1 MTARRR
7 VVRVP
12 ASSANLGPGYDV
24 MAAALDLWLELEVEE
39 TGEFSFDPAGLDV
52 PTDRDNLIV
61 RAFETLHS
69 ADGIAF
75 RLKETIQ
82 LGRGLGSSAAAI
94 VAGLVA
100 ADHLYELALDQVEML
115 AHATELEGH
124 PDNVAAA
131 IFGGFV
137 ICDPIP
143 EGGKPDASRFPPP
156 DGLEGVLVIPT
167 DEEVPTEQAREA
179 IPKQIPLGDA
189 LGNIFLASRLML
201 GLYRGDLGLV
211 AASLRDNIH
220 QSRRRSL
227 YPRSM
232 EVIES
237 APELGAIG
245 ATISG
250 AGPTVLVW
258 TTWQDAG
265 KVVEELERNCAEWA
279 EIRRVGFTNERAD
292 VPEL

>member
-1 MTARRR
+1 VTARRR

-39 TGEFSFDPAGLDV
+39 TGEFSLDPGDLDV
-52 PTDRDNLIV
+52 PTSRDNLIV

-75 RLKETIQ
+75 RLKRTIP

-100 ADHLYELALDQVEML
+100 ADHLYELALSQEEML
-115 AHATELEGH
+115 DRATQLEGH

-143 EGGKPDASRFPPP
+143 EGGKPDCSRFPPP
-156 DGLEGVLVIPT
+156 DGLEGILVIPNR
-167 DEEVPTEQAREA
+167 DEVLTAEAREA
-179 IPKQIPLGDA
+179 IPEEIPLGQA
-189 LGNIFLASRLML
+189 LSNIFLASRLIL
-201 GLYRGDLGLV
+201 GLYRGDIDLI
-211 AASLRDNIH
+211 AASLKDNIH
-220 QSRRRSL
+220 QTRRRPL

-232 EVIES
+232 DLVED
-237 APELGAIG
+237 ARDMGALG

-258 TTWQDAG
+258 TTWEETG
-265 KVVEELERNCAEWA
+265 KVMEELHRRCDEWA
-279 EIRRVGFTNERAD
+279 EVQRVTFTNDRAD
-292 VPEL
+292 VPEI

>member
-7 VVRVP
+7 LVRVP

-24 MAAALDLWLELEVEE
+24 MAAALDMYLELEVEE
-39 TGEFSFDPAGLDV
+39 VEEYSFDPVGLDV

-75 RLKETIQ
+75 RLREAIP

-100 ADHLYELALDQVEML
+100 ADHLYELALSEEELL
-115 AHATELEGH
+115 ARATELEGH

-137 ICDPIP
+137 ICDPVP
-143 EGGKPDASRFPPP
+143 EGGSPDCSRFPPP
-156 DGLEGVLVIPT
+156 DGLEGILVIPSE
-167 DEEVPTEQAREA
+167 EEVPTEQAREA
-179 IPKQIPLGDA
+179 IPEEIPLGDA
-189 LGNIFLASRLML
+189 LGNIFSAARLTL
-201 GLYRGDLGLV
+201 GLYRGDLGLI
-211 AASLRDNIH
+211 AASLKDNIH
-220 QSRRRSL
+220 QGRRRGL

-232 EVIES
+232 KLVEDAREI
-237 APELGAIG
+237 GALG

-265 KVVEELERNCAEWA
+265 KVHEELQSSCGDWA
-279 EIRRVGFTNERAD
+279 EVRRIPFADQGAD

>member
-1 MTARRR
+1 
-7 VVRVP
+7 
-12 ASSANLGPGYDV
+12 
-24 MAAALDLWLELEVEE
+24 MAAALDVFLELEVEE
-39 TGEFSFDPAGLDV
+39 SGEFSFDPAGLDV
-52 PTDRDNLIV
+52 PTGRDNLVV
-61 RAFETLHS
+61 RAFESLHS

-75 RLKETIQ
+75 RLKESIP

-100 ADHLYELALDQVEML
+100 ADHLYELALTQDEIF
-115 AHATELEGH
+115 AKATELEGH

-143 EGGKPDASRFPPP
+143 EGGKPDCSRFPPP
-156 DGLEGVLVIPT
+156 DGLEGIMVMPT
-167 DEEVPTEQAREA
+167 GEEVPTEEAREA
-179 IPKQIPLGDA
+179 IPEEIPLGHA
-189 LGNIFLASRLML
+189 LSNIFFASRLIL
-201 GLYRGDLGLV
+201 GLYRGDLGLI

-220 QSRRRSL
+220 QGRRRAL

-232 EVIES
+232 ELVEN
-237 APELGAIG
+237 ARGLGALG

-250 AGPTVLVW
+250 AGPSVLVW
-258 TTWQDAG
+258 TTWEDAG
-265 KVVEELERNCAEWA
+265 KVSKELEQRYGSWA
-279 EIRRVGFTNERAD
+279 EVKRIPFTDQGAD

>member
-1 MTARRR
+1 
-7 VVRVP
+7 VP

-24 MAAALDLWLELEVEE
+24 MAAALDLFLELEVEE
-39 TGEFSFDPAGLDV
+39 TDEFSFDPAGLGV
-52 PTDRDNLIV
+52 STGRDNLIV
-61 RAFETLHS
+61 RAFESLHS

-75 RLKETIQ
+75 RLRETIP

-100 ADHLYELALDQVEML
+100 ADHLYELALSEEEML
-115 AHATELEGH
+115 ARATELEGH

-137 ICDPIP
+137 ICDPAR
-143 EGGKPDASRFPPP
+143 GGSPDASRFPPP
-156 DGLEGVLVIPT
+156 DGLEGILVIPRE
-167 DEEVPTEQAREA
+167 EEVPTKEAREA
-179 IPKQIPLGDA
+179 IPSEIPLGDA
-189 LGNIFLASRLML
+189 LGNIFSAARLTL
-201 GLYRGDLGLV
+201 GLYRGDLSLI
-211 AASLRDNIH
+211 AASLKDNIH
-220 QSRRRSL
+220 QGRRRGL

-232 EVIES
+232 EVVE
-237 APELGAIG
+237 GARDMGALG

-265 KVVEELERNCAEWA
+265 KVSEALERRCEDWA
-279 EIRRVGFTNERAD
+279 EIRRMPFTSQGAD

>member
-1 MTARRR
+1 VTTRRR
-7 VVRVP
+7 LVRVP

-39 TGEFSFDPAGLDV
+39 TGEFSFDPGDLDV
-52 PTDRDNLIV
+52 PTDRDNLVV

-75 RLKETIQ
+75 RLKKTIP
-82 LGRGLGSSAAAI
+82 LGRGLGSSGAAI
-94 VAGLVA
+94 VAGLYA
-100 ADHLYELALDQVEML
+100 ADHLYELALTEEEFL
-115 AHATELEGH
+115 AHATDLEGH

-131 IFGGFV
+131 IFGGIV

-156 DGLEGVLVIPT
+156 DGLEGVLVIPNR
-167 DEEVPTEQAREA
+167 EEVETSDARKA
-179 IPKQIPLGDA
+179 IPGEIPTRDA
-189 LGNIFLASRLML
+189 VGNIFSAARLTL
-201 GLYRGDLGLV
+201 GLYRGDIELI

-232 EVIES
+232 KLIES
-237 APELGAIG
+237 ADEIGALG

-265 KVVEELERNCAEWA
+265 KVVEELERRCSKWA
-279 EIRRVGFTNERAD
+279 EVRRIGFSNERAD

>member
-7 VVRVP
+7 LVRVP

-24 MAAALDLWLELEVEE
+24 MAAALDLFLELEVEE
-39 TGEFSFDPAGLDV
+39 AGEFSFDPAALDV
-52 PTDRDNLIV
+52 PTGRDNLIV

-75 RLKETIQ
+75 RLKETIP

-100 ADHLYELALDQVEML
+100 ADHLYELALSEEEML
-115 AHATELEGH
+115 ARATELEGH

-143 EGGKPDASRFPPP
+143 EGGSPDCSRFPPP
-156 DGLEGVLVIPT
+156 GRARGILVIPN
-167 DEEVPTEQAREA
+167 ARR
-179 IPKQIPLGDA
+179 
-189 LGNIFLASRLML
+189 SRPSRRARRFRRKFRSAMRSATSSPPPGLTL
-201 GLYRGDLGLV
+201 GLYRGDLGLI
-211 AASLRDNIH
+211 AASLKDNIH
-220 QSRRRSL
+220 QGRRRDL

-232 EVIES
+232 ELVEGRPRDRRS
-237 APELGAIG
+237 RRDHLRRRSHRARLDHLGG
-245 ATISG
+245 RRQGQRG
-250 AGPTVLVW
+250 AGASLRGLGRGPAHSL
-258 TTWQDAG
+258 QPQG
-265 KVVEELERNCAEWA
+265 
-279 EIRRVGFTNERAD
+279 AD

>member
-1 MTARRR
+1 LTARRR

-24 MAAALDLWLELEVEE
+24 MAAALDLFLELEIEE

-52 PTDRDNLIV
+52 PTSRDNLIV

-75 RLKETIQ
+75 RLKETIP

-100 ADHLYELALDQVEML
+100 ADHLYELALSKEEFL

-143 EGGKPDASRFPPP
+143 KGGKPDASRFPPP

-167 DEEVPTEQAREA
+167 GEEVPTEDAREA

-189 LGNIFLASRLML
+189 LGNIFSAARLTL
-201 GLYRGDLGLV
+201 GLYRGDLALI

-220 QSRRRSL
+220 QRRRRSL

-232 EVIES
+232 KLVE
-237 APELGAIG
+237 GAEEMGALG

-265 KVVEELERNCAEWA
+265 KVVEELERRCGDWA

>member
-24 MAAALDLWLELEVEE
+24 MAAALDLFLELEIEE
-39 TGEFSFDPAGLDV
+39 TGEFRFDPSGLDV
-52 PTDRDNLIV
+52 PTGRDNLIV

-75 RLKETIQ
+75 KLNEAIP

-100 ADHLYELALDQVEML
+100 ADHLYELALSEKEIFAM
-115 AHATELEGH
+115 ATEIEGH

-131 IFGGFV
+131 VFGGFV

-143 EGGKPDASRFPPP
+143 EGGKPDCSRFPPP
-156 DGLEGVLVIPT
+156 DGLEGILVIPS
-167 DEEVPTEQAREA
+167 EEVATEQAREA
-179 IPKQIPLGDA
+179 IPNQIPTRDA
-189 LGNIFLASRLML
+189 LSNIFNTARLTL
-201 GLYRGDLGLV
+201 GLYRGDIGLI
-211 AASLRDNIH
+211 AASLRDRIH
-220 QSRRRSL
+220 QDRRRNL

-232 EVIES
+232 ELIE
-237 APELGAIG
+237 AVDEIGALG

-265 KVVEELERNCAEWA
+265 KVHGELERRCGEWA
-279 EIRRVGFTNERAD
+279 EVRRIPFTEQGAD

>member
-1 MTARRR
+1 VTARRR

-39 TGEFSFDPAGLDV
+39 TGEFSFDPCGLDV

-61 RAFETLHS
+61 RAFETLHP

-75 RLKETIQ
+75 RLKRTIP

-100 ADHLYELALDQVEML
+100 ADHLYELALTQEEML
-115 AHATELEGH
+115 DRATQLEGH

-143 EGGKPDASRFPPP
+143 EGGKPDCSRFPPP
-156 DGLEGVLVIPT
+156 DGLEGILVIPNR
-167 DEEVPTEQAREA
+167 DEVLTAEAREA
-179 IPKQIPLGDA
+179 IPEEIPLGQA
-189 LGNIFLASRLML
+189 LSNIFLASRLIL
-201 GLYRGDLGLV
+201 GLYRGDIGLI
-211 AASLRDNIH
+211 AASLKDNIH
-220 QSRRRSL
+220 QTRRRPL

-232 EVIES
+232 DLVED
-237 APELGAIG
+237 ARDMGALG

-250 AGPTVLVW
+250 AGPAVLVW
-258 TTWQDAG
+258 TTWEETG
-265 KVVEELERNCAEWA
+265 KVTEELHRRCDEWA
-279 EIRRVGFTNERAD
+279 EIQRVTFTNDRAD